1 MANTTKKYVSLEKLG
16 LYDGKIKGVISA
28 GDAASLQA
36 AKDYADGLAVNYEKS
51 GAAATAQANAIAAA
65 KTETETQVK
74 ALADGQVKTN
84 TDAITAIK
92 DGTDIDSFADVE
104 AALAGKQAVG
114 DYATKAEAQAMADG
128 KDTAIAEAKA
138 AADKAQEEVDA
149 LETLVGVLPEGTTA
163 TSVVDYV
170 NKKTE
175 GIATDAALG
184 ELNSQVSGLQTA
196 VQDIQE
202 DYLTSDDKTEL
213 SDAITEEANRAKG
226 IEGGLETRLAAVEGD
241 YLKAADKEALQ
252 TQINTIMNN
261 PDAEG
266 AINSINE
273 FTKYVEDHG
282 EIAEGFR
289 TDIDKNKE
297 DIAAMDT
304 AYKAADTAL
313 SGRLD
318 VLEAIDHDAYV
329 DADTALKNELTTEIG
344 KKADASALTSAVE
357 TLEGA
362 DETLS
367 GRIDVL
373 EGKFTTGE
381 GSVEDM
387 IADAIDAER
396 VEIDAELAKKVDKVD
411 GYGLSKNDLSDALKA
426 NYDAAY
432 AHSQEAHAPANAQA
446 NVIETVKVNGTAV
459 TVTDKAV
466 DISVPTDNAELI
478 NGAGY
483 LVANDIANKA
493 DKATTLSGYGIT
505 DAYTSAQT
513 DTAIANAVG
522 QFVEVSEE
530 EINALF
536 A

>member
-1 MANTTKKYVSLEKLG
+1 MATKKYVSIEKLG
-16 LYDGKIKGVISA
+16 LYDEKIKGVISA
-28 GDAASLQA
+28 GDAAALDSAKAYANGLA
-36 AKDYADGLAVNYEKS
+36 SNYDAAGTAATKAGEALTSAKDYTDE
-51 GAAATAQANAIAAA
+51 
-65 KTETETQVK
+65 QVK
-74 ALADGQVKTN
+74 ALTDGQIKTN
-84 TDAITAIK
+84 TDAIAAIR
-92 DGTDIDSFADVE
+92 DGESIDSFADVE
-104 AALAGKQAVG
+104 TALAGKQAAG

-128 KDTAIAEAKA
+128 KDAAIEAAQA
-138 AADKAQEEVDA
+138 AADKAQGEVDA
-149 LETLVGVLPEGTTA
+149 LETLVGTLPEGTTA

-196 VQDIQE
+196 VQGIQN
-202 DYLTSDDKTEL
+202 DYLKAADKTEL

-273 FTKYVEDHG
+273 FTQYIADHG
-282 EIAEGFR
+282 TIAEGFR

-297 DIAAMDT
+297 DIAAEVKR
-304 AYKAADTAL
+304 AGEAESAL
-313 SGRLD
+313 AGRLD
-318 VLEAIDHDAYV
+318 TLEAIDHDAYV
-329 DADTALKNELTTEIG
+329 GADTALKTELEG
-344 KKADASALTSAVE
+344 KINLKADASVVSDMDAAYKA
-357 TLEGA
+357 A
-362 DETLS
+362 DEGLS
-367 GRIDVL
+367 GRIATL
-373 EGKFTTGE
+373 EGKFTEGE

-387 IADAIDAER
+387 IGAAVEDEATR
-396 VEIDAELAKKVDKVD
+396 VDGLLDKKVDKVD
-411 GYGLSKNDLSDALKA
+411 GYGLSKNDLTDDLKA

-432 AHSQEAHAPANAQA
+432 AHSQVAHAPANAQE
-446 NVIETVKVNGTAV
+446 NKIESVKVNGSALTI
-459 TVTDKAV
+459 TDKTV
-466 DISVPTDNAELI
+466 DITVPTKVSELT
-478 NGAGY
+478 NDVPY
-483 LVANDIANKA
+483 LVASDIANKA
-493 DKATTLSGYGIT
+493 DKGTTLASYGIT

-513 DTAIANAVG
+513 DSAIATAIG
-522 QFVEVSEE
+522 QFEECSEA